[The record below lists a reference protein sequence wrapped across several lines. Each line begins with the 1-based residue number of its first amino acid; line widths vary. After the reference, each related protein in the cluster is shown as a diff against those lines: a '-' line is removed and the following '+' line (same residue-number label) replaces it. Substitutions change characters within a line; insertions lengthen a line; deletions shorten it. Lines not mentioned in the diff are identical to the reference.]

1 MPSMVAIEEA
11 PIPAAA
17 DILDLGQVFSYSG
30 KRTISLKN
38 KATSDLLWPFL
49 LLFIWPLI
57 NRREVLFC
65 YPSLRTNTE
74 QTRLINLCDDMTDTD
89 VVTWGSRRATRF
101 LIEKRDDWTTLI
113 DVDDDVSFRLKEDF
127 CFLILITSQ
136 KKNHFDLIFF
146 RFDYFRSKKLINSIP
161 LILKLNWP
169 KIRRVASVCSV
180 ATAARLHL
188 VFRMSQE
195 ELTHTLS
202 LFLSLSLSHCLSHS
216 LSLTGILAR
225 LSRRRELCCS
235 IKQQGEEWAWSEIG
249 ATYNATKMTRGTFIH
264 SLLSERKKRCIY
276 GWAHRHTRTRTRT
289 RMHWRTRTLSFSL
302 SLSL

>member
-89 VVTWGSRRATRF
+89 VVTWSSRPATRF
-101 LIEKRDDWTTLI
+101 LIEKRDD
-113 DVDDDVSFRLKEDF
+113 
-127 CFLILITSQ
+127 
-136 KKNHFDLIFF
+136 
-146 RFDYFRSKKLINSIP
+146 
-161 LILKLNWP
+161 
-169 KIRRVASVCSV
+169 
-180 ATAARLHL
+180 
-188 VFRMSQE
+188 
-195 ELTHTLS
+195 
-202 LFLSLSLSHCLSHS
+202 
-216 LSLTGILAR
+216 
-225 LSRRRELCCS
+225 
-235 IKQQGEEWAWSEIG
+235 
-249 ATYNATKMTRGTFIH
+249 
-264 SLLSERKKRCIY
+264 
-276 GWAHRHTRTRTRT
+276 
-289 RMHWRTRTLSFSL
+289 
-302 SLSL
+302 